1 MNGTWTRHSDI
12 AFTPEASIPPSH
24 IVVPGNGT
32 ATFDTRQPFAWSEGP
47 LARGYRLTVGTAFG
61 ASDLHDTGEIH
72 VTRRFV
78 PALPIDV
85 PLFGRL
91 QTKINGQWYT
101 TDFRF
106 TVGANTVSAAVQI
119 DSALWATDFVRMMAP
134 SDNQPFGWTALA
146 RQIASQAQYD
156 AFCTDYAATLLH
168 VLGEMNM
175 QTAARRLDLSFN
187 ASRFNAHTLV
197 ELLNL
202 DTGGWILLDP
212 TFSLAAKRSDGAW
225 ASAEDVSQATLAF
238 DWQAISYVFL
248 GVAGDAYARGYYMDY
263 PLLYVN
269 VYHQGQ
275 PFVVGRGPSPL
286 PYLQV
291 TPVPTSASQD
301 VYLVRC
307 SGVASTEVLIDGTP
321 RQVVCDGVDVTSG
334 SFYAS
339 SVAAPAGTQP
349 SFQLYRLQR
358 FVF

>member
-1 MNGTWTRHSDI
+1 
-12 AFTPEASIPPSH
+12 
-24 IVVPGNGT
+24 V
-32 ATFDTRQPFAWSEGP
+32 P

-61 ASDLHDTGEIH
+61 AGDVHDTGEIH

-78 PALPIDV
+78 PNLPIGV

-91 QTKINGQWYT
+91 QTKISGQWYA

-134 SDNQPFGWTALA
+134 SDNRPFGWTALA
-146 RQIASQAQYD
+146 RQVASQAQYN

-168 VLGEMNM
+168 VLDEMNI

-187 ASRFNAHTLV
+187 ATLFNAHTLV

-202 DTGGWILLDP
+202 DTGDWILLDP
-212 TFSLAAKRSDGAW
+212 TFSLSATRSDGAW

-238 DWQAISYVFL
+238 DWYAISYVFL
-248 GVAGDAYARGYYMDY
+248 GAAGDAYARGYYADY

-269 VYHQGQ
+269 VYHQGT
-275 PFVVGRGPSPL
+275 PFVVGQGPSPL

-291 TPVPTSASQD
+291 ATLPTSGSRD
-301 VYLVRC
+301 VYVVQC
-307 SGVASTEVLIDGTP
+307 SGAASTEVLIDGTP
-321 RQVVCDGVDVTSG
+321 RQLACNGVDATSTA
-334 SFYAS
+334 FYAS

>member
-1 MNGTWTRHSDI
+1 MREKGNSYTLQLPAQRPAVEWDSLRTHLDEDERHVERHSDI

-134 SDNQPFGWTALA
+134 SDNQPFGL
-146 RQIASQAQYD
+146 
-156 AFCTDYAATLLH
+156 
-168 VLGEMNM
+168 
-175 QTAARRLDLSFN
+175 
-187 ASRFNAHTLV
+187 
-197 ELLNL
+197 
-202 DTGGWILLDP
+202 
-212 TFSLAAKRSDGAW
+212 
-225 ASAEDVSQATLAF
+225 
-238 DWQAISYVFL
+238 
-248 GVAGDAYARGYYMDY
+248 
-263 PLLYVN
+263 
-269 VYHQGQ
+269 
-275 PFVVGRGPSPL
+275 
-286 PYLQV
+286 
-291 TPVPTSASQD
+291 
-301 VYLVRC
+301 
-307 SGVASTEVLIDGTP
+307 
-321 RQVVCDGVDVTSG
+321 
-334 SFYAS
+334 
-339 SVAAPAGTQP
+339 
-349 SFQLYRLQR
+349 
-358 FVF
+358 